1 MKFLKRIRAWW
12 RGLFRKRRF
21 SMLNATDNSE
31 EWHIHLSPA
40 SVFAGLVAFVLLLF
54 ILTLSLVAYSPVLEF
69 LPGYRTEADRSRESL
84 LQNIIR
90 LDSMERMMNDMMTYN
105 RNIALIMEGR
115 TPVARTLA
123 ASDSS
128 RISKVL
134 VMPSPEDSLLRAQM
148 EGDGEYAIAPR
159 SEGSRRKI
167 REAIELATPVEGII
181 TGRFDIKQ
189 GNFGVKIAAAAG
201 DRIAAIDNGTVVQ
214 SLWAPEAGYT
224 VVLAADGLEG
234 IEQFRAN
241 KPDLVLLDLM
251 LPKIDGFA
259 VCEILRKES
268 RVPIIMLTALDD
280 DDSQMKGFD
289 ALADDYITKPFS
301 MPVVMKHIE
310 AVLRRAEQG
319 GAAPNN
325 VIRYKEITV
334 DTDSLT
340 VLVGTE
346 SVSLTTREFE
356 ILKLLLENQGRVVS
370 RERLL
375 DTVWGYDYVGDEKI
389 INTHIKNIRKKLGV
403 DYIETM
409 RGAGYKI
416 EKED

>member
-1 MKFLKRIRAWW
+1 MCIR
-12 RGLFRKRRF
+12 
-21 SMLNATDNSE
+21 
-31 EWHIHLSPA
+31 
-40 SVFAGLVAFVLLLF
+40 
-54 ILTLSLVAYSPVLEF
+54 
-69 LPGYRTEADRSRESL
+69 DR
-84 LQNIIR
+84 
-90 LDSMERMMNDMMTYN
+90 
-105 RNIALIMEGR
+105 
-115 TPVARTLA
+115 
-123 ASDSS
+123 
-128 RISKVL
+128 
-134 VMPSPEDSLLRAQM
+134 
-148 EGDGEYAIAPR
+148 
-159 SEGSRRKI
+159 
-167 REAIELATPVEGII
+167 
-181 TGRFDIKQ
+181 
-189 GNFGVKIAAAAG
+189 
-201 DRIAAIDNGTVVQ
+201 
-214 SLWAPEAGYT
+214 
-224 VVLAADGLEG
+224 
-234 IEQFRAN
+234 FRAN

-319 GAAPNN
+319 GAAPNT

-375 DTVWGYDYVGDEKI
+375 DTVWGYDYIGDEKI
-389 INTHIKNIRKKLGV
+389 VNTHIKNIRKKLGV

>member
-1 MKFLKRIRAWW
+1 MAK
-12 RGLFRKRRF
+12 
-21 SMLNATDNSE
+21 T
-31 EWHIHLSPA
+31 
-40 SVFAGLVAFVLLLF
+40 
-54 ILTLSLVAYSPVLEF
+54 IL
-69 LPGYRTEADRSRESL
+69 
-84 LQNIIR
+84 II
-90 LDSMERMMNDMMTYN
+90 
-105 RNIALIMEGR
+105 
-115 TPVARTLA
+115 
-123 ASDSS
+123 
-128 RISKVL
+128 
-134 VMPSPEDSLLRAQM
+134 ED
-148 EGDGEYAIAPR
+148 E
-159 SEGSRRKI
+159 
-167 REAIELATPVEGII
+167 EAIQGVVKAFLEDEGY
-181 TGRFDIKQ
+181 
-189 GNFGVKIAAAAG
+189 N
-201 DRIAAIDNGTVVQ
+201 
-214 SLWAPEAGYT
+214 
-224 VVLAADGLEG
+224 VVLASDGLEG
-234 IEQFRAN
+234 MEKFRECH
-241 KPDLVLLDLM
+241 PDLILLDLM
-251 LPKIDGFA
+251 LPKMNGFS
-259 VCEILRKES
+259 VCEAIRKES
-268 RVPIIMLTALDD
+268 HVPIIMLTALDD
-280 DDSQMKGFD
+280 DASQMKGFD

-346 SVSLTTREFE
+346 SVPLTTREFE

-416 EKED
+416 EKEDQ

>member
-1 MKFLKRIRAWW
+1 MSK
-12 RGLFRKRRF
+12 
-21 SMLNATDNSE
+21 M
-31 EWHIHLSPA
+31 
-40 SVFAGLVAFVLLLF
+40 
-54 ILTLSLVAYSPVLEF
+54 ILIIEDETSI
-69 LPGYRTEADRSRESL
+69 
-84 LQNIIR
+84 QNIIKAF
-90 LDSMERMMNDMMTYN
+90 L
-105 RNIALIMEGR
+105 
-115 TPVARTLA
+115 
-123 ASDSS
+123 
-128 RISKVL
+128 
-134 VMPSPEDSLLRAQM
+134 ED
-148 EGDGEYAIAPR
+148 
-159 SEGSRRKI
+159 
-167 REAIELATPVEGII
+167 
-181 TGRFDIKQ
+181 
-189 GNFGVKIAAAAG
+189 
-201 DRIAAIDNGTVVQ
+201 
-214 SLWAPEAGYT
+214 AGYT

-319 GAAPNN
+319 SAASNT

-334 DTDSLT
+334 DTDSLS

-416 EKED
+416 EKEDQ

>member
-1 MKFLKRIRAWW
+1 MSK
-12 RGLFRKRRF
+12 
-21 SMLNATDNSE
+21 M
-31 EWHIHLSPA
+31 
-40 SVFAGLVAFVLLLF
+40 
-54 ILTLSLVAYSPVLEF
+54 ILIIEDETSI
-69 LPGYRTEADRSRESL
+69 
-84 LQNIIR
+84 QNIIR
-90 LDSMERMMNDMMTYN
+90 AFL
-105 RNIALIMEGR
+105 
-115 TPVARTLA
+115 
-123 ASDSS
+123 
-128 RISKVL
+128 
-134 VMPSPEDSLLRAQM
+134 ED
-148 EGDGEYAIAPR
+148 
-159 SEGSRRKI
+159 
-167 REAIELATPVEGII
+167 
-181 TGRFDIKQ
+181 
-189 GNFGVKIAAAAG
+189 
-201 DRIAAIDNGTVVQ
+201 
-214 SLWAPEAGYT
+214 AGYA
-224 VVLAADGLEG
+224 VVLAADGMEG

-319 GAAPNN
+319 GAAPNT

-334 DTDSLT
+334 DT